1 VCLYI
6 NTNKKTYLNRKES
19 HLTPCVKCPLSPII
33 GSHQLDSWILFQLK
47 VALSK
52 PYVYAAKEKKRKER
66 KQKLACDRKQ

>member
-6 NTNKKTYLNRKES
+6 NTNKKTYLNRKKS
-19 HLTPCVKCPLSPII
+19 HLTPCVKCPLFPII

-52 PYVYAAKEKKRKER
+52 TYVYAAKKRKEKKENR
-66 KQKLACDRKQ
+66 S